1 MQELKDIL
9 TEEELELATKMIND
23 LAKKVLLDFSNQKEA
38 LATEIQKLKDED
50 MALKAE
56 YMSISEWKPRE
67 VIMNKRSTI
76 TALLNYKT
84 NQLKNIDNQLKA
96 LTSGGTVVEFED
108 KTGKVY
114 KGVPDFRNVKT
125 DKIIFDPETILVE
138 PAPDYIPFIDEGR
151 FEKRGAVLDAIR
163 YTNDTYVVSYSDYQ
177 YGTFENQSQVFLV
190 TLDQLVLI
198 NLYYLTKLKAVY
210 KKNAEQKT
218 EKAKEYYFS
227 LSLERREKHYAQ
239 RGFYQS
245 LNKTLQKKYSE
256 QEWNDLS
263 LSEKEKLSPAYKVYG
278 SEKIKSK
285 LESTEMYSSFH
296 DMYNVFINPE
306 FLRTA
311 SNKTTR
317 LKIGESAFGAYAHPL
332 VFKYWRDFREMME
345 YKFKDIEFQRAEMS
359 ENYKTAIETSFGES
373 NTENYLYADYGVLIK
388 RQNGDKI
395 NASETEQIE
404 NGLIYI
410 SKVFGNLKDQFIQN
424 NMKISHTGK
433 KLVFAQKAVG
443 VYIPSMGTIA
453 VSDKYGEIQ
462 FNSTFAHE
470 LAHFIDNKLG
480 QKNGKRWETDNFEST
495 AGIIAFT
502 FRNNLNKPKEQ
513 QTDYINATKECF
525 ARAMQQYFVMQKY
538 GDDVEIVYGY
548 GNFSVPEKIANQEV
562 FVNQENFNSKI
573 KPLIEQFL
581 QENKDFF
588 SAELQMKK
596 VVQEIKETTAEIVPI
611 LENKEPKFEEIID
624 LDNNFEIRVEKVFY
638 ENGDSTYGA
647 YLYYKNKLFK
657 YFVTISNT
665 TKKQA
670 IDNVYNY
677 LKTLRVSDKIIE
689 DKQLV
694 GEYGNKK
701 TIPEYK
707 VFYNDRGGENLRRED
722 SKAEIEQFIFDVK
735 SVTKA
740 EIVPIIENKGA
751 ETNELQEAIE
761 TLQMLLE
768 TLPDNEKQEVEE
780 ALEVLE
786 MLNGNSFEK
795 GGLIAPNGK
804 KSNLNAE
811 QYKLVRTPEFKAW
824 FGDWENDP
832 ENSSKVVDENGEPM
846 VVYHG
851 TNVKFNEFKSTK
863 FPTAGYFAKDIV
875 YSKSFAR
882 TITEYRKGKETLMYL
897 FLNIRKPFDTSML
910 QGDKE
915 YSEKDL
921 KEIFSIFNNIQRGV
935 NYIWGWMGTED
946 VINAIKEN
954 GYDGIIFNEMSVEYW
969 KEYDFENEMENL
981 KTVES
986 YIAFEPNQ
994 IKLADGTNTTFDPYS
1009 NDIRYDNGGSLSKG
1023 ISVEDIAKM
1032 HNVSMAH
1039 IKRELTK
1046 GKKVESEH
1054 TSNKRLQ
1061 EKIAKDHLVENPNYY
1076 TILAKVGL

>member
-23 LAKKVLLDFSNQKEA
+23 LANKVLLDFSNQKEA

-67 VIMNKRSTI
+67 VIMNKRSAI

-96 LTSGGTVVEFED
+96 ISNGGTVVEFED

-114 KGVPDFRNVKT
+114 KGVPDFRNVNT
-125 DKIIFDPETILVE
+125 DKIIFDPETILVD
-138 PAPDYIPFIDEGR
+138 PAPAYIPFIDE
-151 FEKRGAVLDAIR
+151 EKFRIRGTILDAIR

-177 YGTFENQSQVFLV
+177 YSTFENQSQVFLV

-198 NLYYLTKLKAVY
+198 SLYYLTKLKAVN
-210 KKNAEQKT
+210 KKKADQKT
-218 EKAKEYYFS
+218 EKSKEYYFS
-227 LSLERREKHYAQ
+227 LPLERRERHYAQ
-239 RGFYQS
+239 RGFYRS
-245 LNKTLQKKYSE
+245 INKTLQKKYSE
-256 QEWNDLS
+256 EEWDILP
-263 LSEKEKLSPAYKVYG
+263 LSEKEKLVPAYKVYG
-278 SEKIKSK
+278 AEKIKTA
-285 LESTEMYSSFH
+285 LREDRMYSSFH

-404 NGLIYI
+404 NGLIDI

-538 GDDVEIVYGY
+538 GDDLEIVYGY

-596 VVQEIKETTAEIVPI
+596 VVEEIKETTAEIVPI
-611 LENKEPKFEEIID
+611 L
-624 LDNNFEIRVEKVFY
+624 
-638 ENGDSTYGA
+638 
-647 YLYYKNKLFK
+647 
-657 YFVTISNT
+657 
-665 TKKQA
+665 
-670 IDNVYNY
+670 
-677 LKTLRVSDKIIE
+677 
-689 DKQLV
+689 
-694 GEYGNKK
+694 
-701 TIPEYK
+701 
-707 VFYNDRGGENLRRED
+707 
-722 SKAEIEQFIFDVK
+722 
-735 SVTKA
+735 
-740 EIVPIIENKGA
+740 ENKGA

-780 ALEVLE
+780 ALEVLK

-795 GGLIAPNGK
+795 GGLIAPNGNP
-804 KSNLNAE
+804 SGLYFTEIYN
-811 QYKLVRTPEFKAW
+811 LVRTPEFKEW
-824 FGDWENDP
+824 FGDWEEAYITKDYDGV
-832 ENSSKVVDENGEPM
+832 SKIIDENGEPLIC
-846 VVYHG
+846 VHNSPNQFFEFDENRVGSTTDAGFYG
-851 TNVKFNEFKSTK
+851 KGFYFTPNVGQSRYGEF
-863 FPTAGYFAKDIV
+863 
-875 YSKSFAR
+875 
-882 TITEYRKGKETLMYL
+882 EYNC
-897 FLNIRKPFDTSML
+897 FLNIKNPYY
-910 QGDKE
+910 KE
-915 YSEKDL
+915 SSYKNYELKSDDL
-921 KEIFSIFNNIQRGV
+921 KDE
-935 NYIWGWMGTED
+935 
-946 VINAIKEN
+946 
-954 GYDGIIFNEMSVEYW
+954 GYDGVIVYPNWEKDFN
-969 KEYDFENEMENL
+969 FENGVDGAEEII
-981 KTVES
+981 TYYPE
-986 YIAFEPNQ
+986 Q
-994 IKLADGTNTTFDPYS
+994 IKLGDGTNTTFDPYS

-1032 HNVSMAH
+1032 HNVSVSK
-1039 IKRELTK
+1039 IKKELAK

-1054 TSNKRLQ
+1054 TSNKKMQ